1 MRVVVDTNVFLNVA
15 REEQEFLRGSE
26 ELLRRI
32 ARREIEG
39 LASCVALMEI
49 KWALYER
56 GELAKAEK
64 AGSLIEEFVEIV
76 SLDRE
81 TAKQAIDTKI
91 ARRLELLDSIH
102 VMTAVVEDAIFVT
115 RDEDLRSKCRD
126 LASVR
131 TPEEILEKKE

>member
-15 REEQEFLRGSE
+15 REEQEFLHGSE

-56 GELAKAEK
+56 GELTKAEK
-64 AGSLIEEFVEIV
+64 ASSLIEELVEIV

-81 TAKQAIDTKI
+81 TAKQAIDAKI

-102 VMTAVVEDAIFVT
+102 VMTAIAQDAILVT
-115 RDEDLRSKCRD
+115 RDEDLRSKCRG
-126 LASVR
+126 LASIR
-131 TPEEILEKKE
+131 TPEEILEEKE

>member
-1 MRVVVDTNVFLNVA
+1 MRVVVDTNIFLNVA

-32 ARREIEG
+32 ARKEIEG

-56 GELAKAEK
+56 GELAKADK
-64 AGSLIEEFVEIV
+64 AGSLVEELVEIV
-76 SLDRE
+76 PLDGE
-81 TAKQAIDTKI
+81 TAKQAIDAKI
-91 ARRLELLDSIH
+91 ARKLELLDSVH
-102 VMTAVVEDAIFVT
+102 VMTAIVQDAVLVT

-126 LASVR
+126 LASIR